1 MPYPPIPGLAEA
13 SVVELGSTPPSP
25 RVEGSKVWRWWD

>member
-13 SVVELGSTPPSP
+13 SVVELGSTPFP
-25 RVEGSKVWRWWD
+25 RVKAVR